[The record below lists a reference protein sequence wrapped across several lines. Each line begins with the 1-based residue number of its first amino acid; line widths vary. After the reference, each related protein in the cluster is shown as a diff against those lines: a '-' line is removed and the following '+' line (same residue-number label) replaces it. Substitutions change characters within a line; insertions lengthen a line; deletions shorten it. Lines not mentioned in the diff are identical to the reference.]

1 MGGIN
6 MANMQDF
13 INAMENFTE
22 YDFICNNGHRFTKD
36 QLCTIIKELCY
47 AIKTQEDKGIYFEA
61 SQIRVDAMECLQEIA
76 DEEER
81 AEMYTSCY

>member
-1 MGGIN
+1 

-13 INAMENFTE
+13 INAMEDKKE

-47 AIKTQEDKGIYFEA
+47 AIKYQEDRGIYGEVEK
-61 SQIRVDAMECLQEIA
+61 IRVDAMECLQEIA

-81 AEMYTSCY
+81 EEMYTSCY